1 MTKEIRKQSVVVQ
14 SSLRKKVIG
23 ILLIIGFLGIA
34 GIFLWITE
42 RGIYVPPEFEKNAME
57 GVPKPEEHFMYGT
70 LETEYGYLVSMATN
84 IYQQEDGSAY
94 VYLTN
99 YEENNV
105 KMMCEIQ
112 NQHTGEICYKSGVIL
127 PGQYIEKLV
136 PVTEFPNEAFDA
148 TIMIYAF
155 EEGTWYSAGT
165 VEIAATV
172 QAW

>member
-1 MTKEIRKQSVVVQ
+1 MAEKIRKQSVVVQ
-14 SSLRKKVIG
+14 SGLRKKVVG
-23 ILLIIGFLGIA
+23 ILLLLGLFSIA
-34 GIFLWITE
+34 GICLWITE
-42 RGIYVPPEFEKNAME
+42 RGIYVPPEFEKNVIE

-70 LETEYGYLVSMATN
+70 LETEYGYRFSMATN
-84 IYQQEDGSAY
+84 IYQQEDRSAY

-105 KMMCEIQ
+105 KMMCEIR
-112 NQHTGEICYKSGVIL
+112 NQETGEICYKSGVIL
-127 PGQYIEKLV
+127 PGQYVEKLV

-148 TIMIYAF
+148 MIMIYAF
-155 EEGTWYSAGT
+155 EEESWYSAGT